1 MTDPDHF
8 KASRIE
14 TRCAGKLTPPLS
26 KALGEGLS
34 GALVDLGFGQG
45 AQRVIDDDRDEVG
58 HAERVTL
65 HLRLMQKFG
74 GDDDRRRTAKGLEAH
89 AVMRTA
95 RCA

>member
-14 TRCAGKLTPPLS
+14 TRCAGKLAPPLS

-65 HLRLMQKFG
+65 HPRLMQKFG
-74 GDDDRRRTAKGLEAH
+74 GDDDCRWAAQGFETDT
-89 AVMRTA
+89 VMRTA